1 MTYWM
6 PMTMTMTIMMMKM
19 MRMIILK
26 KMILKK
32 VIINGFISWYCRA
45 SNVGKST
52 LFSAITGSD
61 VPSIIRTID
70 PNVGIVSIPDHRIQ
84 KLSNLSQSEKNI
96 PSVIE
101 FVDIAGLVKGASD
114 GEGLGNKFLSNI
126 RATSVIAHV
135 VRCFDSSDVIH
146 VQGNV
151 DPLRDVDIIDT
162 ELLLADIAFLEKRIE
177 TQKKKIKSND
187 KDEVFKLTFFERLL
201 SELEQSNPI
210 RMLTFTDKEQEL
222 LQELQLITSK
232 QVIYVANV
240 DELGLNN
247 DSDYIQKLRDYAQSK
262 SSGMIKI
269 CSQLE
274 LELSHY
280 QMMKKVSIWLTVV

>member
-26 KMILKK
+26 KMILERKL
-32 VIINGFISWYCRA
+32 IINGFISWYCGLP
-45 SNVGKST
+45 NVGKST
-52 LFSAITGSD
+52 LFSAITGS
-61 VPSIIRTID
+61 TFLQ
-70 PNVGIVSIPDHRIQ
+70 RILLFVLLIQ
-84 KLSNLSQSEKNI
+84 MLELFQFLIMNSKLSNLSQSEKNI

-146 VQGNV
+146 VQGI

-177 TQKKKIKSND
+177 TQKKKLNQMIKMKCS
-187 KDEVFKLTFFERLL
+187 LTFL
-201 SELEQSNPI
+201 NACY
-210 RMLTFTDKEQEL
+210 
-222 LQELQLITSK
+222 
-232 QVIYVANV
+232 QVRAI
-240 DELGLNN
+240 
-247 DSDYIQKLRDYAQSK
+247 
-262 SSGMIKI
+262 
-269 CSQLE
+269 
-274 LELSHY
+274 
-280 QMMKKVSIWLTVV
+280 